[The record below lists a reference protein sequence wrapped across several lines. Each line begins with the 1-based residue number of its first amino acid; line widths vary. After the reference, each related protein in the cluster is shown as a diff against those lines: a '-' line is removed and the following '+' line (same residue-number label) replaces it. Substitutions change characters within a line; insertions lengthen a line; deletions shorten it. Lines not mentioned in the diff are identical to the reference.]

1 MFVFDNVPGGW
12 DQGRIKSNIFLL
24 KIVEFCI
31 TYLISG
37 WVDCSSAFSVHKFW
51 WQIFYIQCFKILG
64 IAEQLTRIK
73 CINLTDRYVEAV
85 NSILFCSDLFVQ
97 LSYYATFI
105 TMQARNQGGGHLGHS
120 PPQIFKI
127 LYSNFEICGN
137 FQIIKL
143 KVCILIIFKKSLTG
157 IFLCL
162 THLPTRCILRQAF
175 WWKIS

>member
-1 MFVFDNVPGGW
+1 MLCLYLRMYLADETKVVLS
-12 DQGRIKSNIFLL
+12 QTYFLL

-105 TMQARNQGGGHLGHS
+105 TMQARNQGGGAFGTFA
-120 PPQIFKI
+120 PPNFQNIVQQFWDLRKLSNNKVES
-127 LYSNFEICGN
+127 LYSNHF
-137 FQIIKL
+137 
-143 KVCILIIFKKSLTG
+143 
-157 IFLCL
+157 
-162 THLPTRCILRQAF
+162 
-175 WWKIS
+175 